1 MHVQPMDEEMHK
13 QVFNLL
19 IKTHTKTIQFMDEC
33 KVVSYLH

>member
-19 IKTHTKTIQFMDEC
+19 IKMPTKTIQFMDE
-33 KVVSYLH
+33 